1 MPHYFFHV
9 RDGGEFSQDFEGQEL
24 PDLEAAQQE
33 AVCAARE
40 LIGERLLH
48 GGTIDGREIQIAD
61 EKGRVLAVVLSDE
74 VLFREGQF
82 RSFSDDVTKSAPVT
96 NPIFPKRPAQ

>member
-9 RDGGEFSQDFEGQEL
+9 RDGGDISRDQEGQEL
-24 PDLEAAQQE
+24 PDLDAARQE
-33 AVCAARE
+33 AVNASRE

-48 GGTIDGREIQIAD
+48 GGAIDGREIQIAD
-61 EKGRVLAVVLSDE
+61 ESDTVLAVVPSGE
-74 VLFREGQF
+74 VLIQNGQF

-96 NPIFPKRPAQ
+96 NPIFPKPVRE